1 MNSYYNQNYSREDIA
16 NMVKLIQEC
25 IKCESYTVSRNAN
38 RQENIDFIYEY
49 NLRSD
54 KIKAILM
61 NLTIDDFC
69 HTVQNKKEGYEQEVL
84 YVFVPQVGLFDANGE
99 SITVDIYI
107 KINMII
113 TPKGN
118 RAVVISFHRRNKPI
132 VYAFK

>member
-1 MNSYYNQNYSREDIA
+1 MNSYYNQNYSKEDIA

-25 IKCESYTVSRNAN
+25 IACESYTVSRNAN

-69 HTVQNKKEGYEQEVL
+69 HTVQNKKEGYDHGIQKSVL
-84 YVFVPQVGLFDANGE
+84 
-99 SITVDIYI
+99 
-107 KINMII
+107 
-113 TPKGN
+113 
-118 RAVVISFHRRNKPI
+118 
-132 VYAFK
+132 

>member
-99 SITVDIYI
+99 SITVDIYQI
-107 KINMII
+107 FI
-113 TPKGN
+113 
-118 RAVVISFHRRNKPI
+118 
-132 VYAFK
+132 